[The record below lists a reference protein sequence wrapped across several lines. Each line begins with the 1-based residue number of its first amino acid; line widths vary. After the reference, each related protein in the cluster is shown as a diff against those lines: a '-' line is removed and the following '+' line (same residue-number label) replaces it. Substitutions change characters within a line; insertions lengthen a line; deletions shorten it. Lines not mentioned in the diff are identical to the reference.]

1 LTLLPREVE
10 PVRGYS
16 RQNRATHL
24 ERDVAITI
32 SLLDKTTVETDIL
45 YSFSI
50 IVYQGR
56 RRGIFFCKDQNTLFL
71 LDQAGNELDKSI
83 PIGFWID
90 AADIL
95 VRGHLFYD
103 GFAHFLGVIVLEKVN
118 YPCVMGAIGM
128 FTTARKDNS
137 TCADN
142 N

>member
-1 LTLLPREVE
+1 MKENSFTLGLLRELVNILALLPREVE

-45 YSFSI
+45 YSFLI
-50 IVYQGR
+50 IQH
-56 RRGIFFCKDQNTLFL
+56 TLFL

-103 GFAHFLGVIVLEKVN
+103 GFAHFLGVVVLEKVN
-118 YPCVMGAIGM
+118 YPTKVD
-128 FTTARKDNS
+128 FSRL
-137 TCADN
+137 
-142 N
+142 